1 MNDLTEQL
9 EQCVLYWRQCL
20 VDSVEFEIKKDTVL
34 DKIQKDDDH
43 FSLSQVTVSKF
54 FAAYKDKK
62 FPKKKSSKAFREDE
76 DELSSVPVLYAPIVL
91 RHINFQRRGTDIIPL
106 WIRGR
111 LDKDGKLTITP
122 DSFPAFNDKFI
133 EPCRNSVFSFG
144 VYQQK
149 IEEALGHV
157 GSIAENMTQKDL
169 EEYLVKLLHE
179 HLDIEFVVSDHN
191 GTCVQTEDVY
201 YVLDLQ
207 TGGTSAALLD
217 LYSDIDASETVPMLI
232 EATLSSTQTKVISAN
247 TELEKLHTG
256 HVTGHYPLNDAQRLA
271 LYADLQMNDG
281 DILAVTGPPGTGKT
295 TLIGNII
302 ASEWVNAALQKKDAP
317 IILVTSTNN
326 QAVQNALN
334 SISGD
339 DGLPKNHPFAR
350 DENKAILF
358 DRWVK
363 GVESFG
369 TLLPSDREAGNREIY
384 ENFQCMQRSY
394 ESGKS
399 WKGWLDDLEVPDERE
414 ERKQHYIACANEALV
429 EKGIETLSDAI
440 ECVHAELVLAKAY
453 LDKVID
459 LKNKTSVLNIEYDG
473 CDITIFLNEKVHE
486 LKKHLGEV
494 QRQSDR
500 AKVEVDTQESTLT
513 EYQGHAHE
521 ALRLS
526 QNKNIFEAL
535 SALFS
540 KNIRQRRSTRVI
552 EFLSSHKISDD
563 DWGFTTTLSE
573 DDIRAHLS
581 LIENKKK
588 EALQSFKSI
597 LEEQKEQLLVL
608 EGELTQWEAKQS
620 NYRALRT
627 EWSGVLN
634 DLQADDSRLMSVLRD
649 PKGFEEEIDT
659 SLRLLTFHL
668 AARYWEGEW
677 LQEFETLYEDEP
689 KKLYGYTKQRVE
701 AFLRRLAKL
710 TPCIASTAYTA
721 PKILR
726 YFDTGVKDSSKNSNP
741 PLFDT
746 IDLLIMDEAGQ
757 VAPEKGIAP
766 LSLAKRALIV
776 GDTNQIEPIFE
787 HNRYEDGQ
795 ILRKHA
801 LSKHLDDM
809 EYRGALSHSGNMM
822 ALAKKVSV
830 LSFDE
835 QTQGMF
841 LSEHRRC
848 LPEIIAY
855 CNELVYEGRIIPKTI
870 SENDPEFPAMGYAH
884 IPGESKQKNGQSR
897 YNEIEA
903 TTIAKWVSDNAERLM
918 QTYGG
923 GGKSLKDIVGIVTP
937 FAAQKNCITE
947 ALNNHHIDS
956 DIRVGTVHTFQGA
969 ERDLMIFSPV
979 YGGNDDT
986 TSYFFDMKP
995 NMLNVAVSR
1004 AKKSFLVFGDM
1015 RILSRQPVSKPS
1027 GLLGK
1032 YLFAHQENEI
1042 HDIEIATRLS
1052 KAKITVDVEVI
1063 DTLERHR
1070 DALRE
1075 ALTQSKSRLLI
1086 ESAYLSIN
1094 AIERDNILSLLKQA
1108 SERGVECLVIYDIAY
1123 NQDKSIADRALN
1135 AFEKEG
1141 IEIRGVKGTHCKTLA
1156 YDDAFY
1162 MNGSFNWL
1170 SAPRDEASKYHNRER
1185 STLSRGSKLKSI
1197 IDEVW
1202 SDTDKLTAV

>member
-1 MNDLTEQL
+1 MNDLTGQL
-9 EQCVLYWRQCL
+9 ERCVLYWRQCL
-20 VDSVEFEIKKDTVL
+20 VDSVEFEIKTDTIL
-34 DKIQKDDDH
+34 DKIQKDEDH
-43 FSLSQVTVSKF
+43 FSLSQATVSKF
-54 FAAYKDKK
+54 FTAYKDKK
-62 FPKKKSSKAFREDE
+62 FPKKKSSKAFKEDE

-91 RHINFQRRGTDIIPL
+91 RHVDFQRRGTDIIPL

-157 GSIAENMTQKDL
+157 GSIPENITQKDL

-179 HLDIEFVVSDHN
+179 HLDVEFVVSDHN

-207 TGGTSAALLD
+207 TGGASAALLD
-217 LYSDIDASETVPMLI
+217 LYSDIDASETVPLLI
-232 EATLSSTQTKVISAN
+232 EATLSSAQTKILSAN
-247 TELEKLHTG
+247 TVLEKSHTG
-256 HVTGHYPLNDAQRLA
+256 HVTGDYPLNDAQRLA
-271 LYADLQMNDG
+271 LYADLQMDDG

-302 ASEWVNAALQKKDAP
+302 ASEWVNAALEKQGAP
-317 IILVTSTNN
+317 IVLVTSTNN

-339 DGLPKNHPFAR
+339 DDLPKNHPFAQ
-350 DENKAILF
+350 DENKVILF
-358 DRWVK
+358 DRWVQ
-363 GVESFG
+363 GVQSFG
-369 TLLPSDREAGNREIY
+369 TLLPSDREAGNRDIY

-414 ERKQHYIACANEALV
+414 GRQQHYIACANKAFV
-429 EKGIETLSDAI
+429 GQNIATLSDAI
-440 ECVHAELVLAKAY
+440 ECVHAELILAKAY
-453 LDKVID
+453 LDKAID
-459 LKNKTSVLNIEYDG
+459 LKVKTEAFNIEYDG
-473 CDITIFLNEKVHE
+473 CDVEAFLNEKVDV
-486 LKKHLGEV
+486 LKEQQQKLEE
-494 QRQSDR
+494 QNDAAR
-500 AKVEVDTQESTLT
+500 VEVDTQESNLT

-526 QNKNIFEAL
+526 QNKDIFEAL
-535 SALFS
+535 GALFS
-540 KNIRQRRSTRVI
+540 KNMRQRRSTRVI
-552 EFLSSHKISDD
+552 EFLSSHKISND

-573 DDIRAHLS
+573 YDIRGHLS

-588 EALQSFKSI
+588 EALQSAKNAFEK
-597 LEEQKEQLLVL
+597 QKEQLLAL
-608 EGELTQWEAKQS
+608 EKALLQWEEKQS
-620 NYRALRT
+620 DYRALRT
-627 EWSGVLN
+627 AWAGVLN
-634 DLQADDSRLMSVLRD
+634 DLQADDSRLTSVLRD
-649 PKGFEEEIDT
+649 PKSFEKEIDT
-659 SLRLLTFHL
+659 SLRLLTFQL

-689 KKLYGYTKQRVE
+689 KKLYGYTKERVE
-701 AFLRRLAKL
+701 AFLRRLSKL
-710 TPCIASTAYTA
+710 TPCLASTAYTA
-721 PKILR
+721 PKMFR
-726 YFDTGVKDSSKNSNP
+726 YFDTGIKDSAENSNP

-766 LSLAKRALIV
+766 LSLAKKALIV
-776 GDTNQIEPIFE
+776 GDTDQIEPIFE

-795 ILRKHA
+795 LLRKHG
-801 LSKHLDDM
+801 LSRYLDDM

-830 LSFDE
+830 LSLDE

-870 SENDPEFPAMGYAH
+870 PEVDPEFPAMGYAH
-884 IPGESKQKNGQSR
+884 IPGESKHRNGQSR
-897 YNEIEA
+897 YNEAEA
-903 TTIAKWVSDNAERLM
+903 TTIAKWVSDNADRLM

-923 GGKSLKDIVGIVTP
+923 NGKSLKDIVGIVTP

-947 ALNNHHIDS
+947 ALNNHNVDS

-979 YGGNDDT
+979 YGGNDDA

-1015 RILSRQPVSKPS
+1015 RTLSRQPVSRPS

-1052 KAKITVDVEVI
+1052 KSRVTVDVEVV

-1075 ALTQSKSRLLI
+1075 ALRQSKQRLLI

-1094 AIERDNILSLLKQA
+1094 AIERDDILSLLKRA
-1108 SERGVECLVIYDIAY
+1108 SERGVECLIVYDIAC
-1123 NQDKSIADRALN
+1123 NQDKSVAERALS
-1135 AFEKEG
+1135 AFQKEG
-1141 IEIRGVKGTHCKTLA
+1141 IEIIGVKGTHCKTLA
-1156 YDDAFY
+1156 YDDVFY

-1202 SDTDKLTAV
+1202 SETDKLAAV